1 MKIKTIIVTMWFNRY
16 NDIKNIYEVFGQKLN
31 EYFPA
36 FSMNNLPANFDP
48 IIPRISA
55 KSRSGHSTLN
65 MSNINIQLTTQY
77 DDNYNEN
84 FDSCIEYI
92 KSRAKTIYNIL
103 SENGI
108 NILYS
113 AVLVNIIK
121 DEENPIECIQNNL
134 LSSNIDNGILSEVG
148 MRVSM
153 QVEDKFYRII
163 TVNNSKDYSM
173 QKQIN
178 PGQFEIILPLISL
191 RDAKKENEYI
201 AVNYELNDK
210 YSFDTEENYNCNS
223 VNFDRMFSVVESDVK
238 SNIEQF
244 LNTGK
249 IS

>member
-16 NDIKNIYEVFGQKLN
+16 NDIKNIYEVFGQKLD

-48 IIPRISA
+48 IIPRITA
-55 KSRSGHSTLN
+55 KSKSGHSTFN
-65 MSNINIQLTTQY
+65 MSNINIQLATQY
-77 DDNYNEN
+77 DDNYNKD

-92 KSRAKTIYNIL
+92 KERAKKIYDIL

-113 AVLVNIIK
+113 AVLVNINK
-121 DEENPIECIQNNL
+121 DEKNPIDSIQKNL
-134 LSSNIDNGILSEVG
+134 LSSNIDNSILSEVG

-153 QVEDKFYRII
+153 QIENKFYRII

-178 PGQFEIILPLISL
+178 PGQFEIIMPLISL
-191 RDAKKENEYI
+191 RDAKMENEYV

-210 YSFDTEENYNCNS
+210 YSFDTKENYNCNAET
-223 VNFDRMFSVVESDVK
+223 FDRMFNIVESDIK

-249 IS
+249 IN